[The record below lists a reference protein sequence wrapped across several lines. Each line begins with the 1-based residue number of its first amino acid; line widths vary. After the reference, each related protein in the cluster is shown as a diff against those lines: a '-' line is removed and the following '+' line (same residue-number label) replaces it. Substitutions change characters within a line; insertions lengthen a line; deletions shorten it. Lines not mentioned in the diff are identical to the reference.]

1 MDTPTLR
8 SLIKAAATGIP
19 GARLH
24 PNGLGFDHHGTSYR
38 INERVSTA
46 KGAIVWEASRRVEL
60 MNDWAVKYGEG
71 PTPEAAKRAA
81 GIGRPEHRTRGG
93 V

>member
-1 MDTPTLR
+1 MDSADLR

-19 GARLH
+19 GAKLWS
-24 PNGLGFDHHGTSYR
+24 NGLGFDHHGTRYTYSER
-38 INERVSTA
+38 LQVWTAARRVSLY
-46 KGAIVWEASRRVEL
+46 G
-60 MNDWAVKYGEG
+60 DDGAVKYGEG

-93 V
+93 SV